1 MLGHQLVEQFEELG
15 HAPAR
20 VHHDRVMV
28 VGVGQERWY
37 VHLGSLRRQ
46 GQTVDGGVRGLPVGT
61 EEELPLGAPARDHV
75 HPTRD
80 DSTRP
85 RRPFFGQT
93 AASVRRNQRGC
104 GPPRMVAGVAGEVPS
119 GGTSS
124 FLVVAA
130 WVGIGANALQ
140 CGNGIVRVTE
150 ALQNSTTSSLQSW
163 DDDSFYSN
171 AFLLVDALGV
181 FSGVAS
187 LPAAWRNFWAVISR
201 QRAFVARGLSLEKL
215 KGMNRLARFK
225 VIKEVFE
232 EAAKTPEGRTA
243 LRRAAAEAKVS
254 AASFARETMS
264 VRQSMTM
271 VKVISKETQRRLIN
285 SLVGVLAPL
294 TGAGASATPARWSGS
309 ASGSVNWVINLVD
322 SG

>member
-1 MLGHQLVEQFEELG
+1 MSSRLAVIVEVIGSDDPLDTEQLESRASEGAAATASVAPMPQIIANKSRLASELIG
-15 HAPAR
+15 ASWNCVMTGVSA
-20 VHHDRVMV
+20 VGMV
-28 VGVGQERWY
+28 V
-37 VHLGSLRRQ
+37 
-46 GQTVDGGVRGLPVGT
+46 
-61 EEELPLGAPARDHV
+61 
-75 HPTRD
+75 
-80 DSTRP
+80 
-85 RRPFFGQT
+85 
-93 AASVRRNQRGC
+93 
-104 GPPRMVAGVAGEVPS
+104 GVAGEVPS

-150 ALQNSTTSSLQSW
+150 ALQNPTSNSLQSW
-163 DDDSFYSN
+163 DDDSIYSTM
-171 AFLLVDALGV
+171 FLLVDALGV

-215 KGMNRLARFK
+215 KAMNRFARFK
-225 VIKEVFE
+225 VIREVFE

-243 LRRAAAEAKVS
+243 LQRAAAEAKVS
-254 AASFARETMS
+254 ATSFARETMS

-294 TGAGASATPARWSGS
+294 TGTGASATPSRWSGS

>member
-1 MLGHQLVEQFEELG
+1 MTRSIRSSWRAERPKGQRRPASVAPMPQIIANKSRLASELIG
-15 HAPAR
+15 ASWNCVMTGVSA
-20 VHHDRVMV
+20 VGMV
-28 VGVGQERWY
+28 V
-37 VHLGSLRRQ
+37 
-46 GQTVDGGVRGLPVGT
+46 
-61 EEELPLGAPARDHV
+61 
-75 HPTRD
+75 
-80 DSTRP
+80 
-85 RRPFFGQT
+85 
-93 AASVRRNQRGC
+93 
-104 GPPRMVAGVAGEVPS
+104 GVAGEVPS

-130 WVGIGANALQ
+130 WIGIGANALQ

-150 ALQNSTTSSLQSW
+150 ALQNPTSNSLQSW
-163 DDDSFYSN
+163 DDDSIYSTM
-171 AFLLVDALGV
+171 FLLVDALGV

-215 KGMNRLARFK
+215 KAMNRFARFK
-225 VIKEVFE
+225 VIREVFE

-243 LRRAAAEAKVS
+243 LQRAAAEAKVS
-254 AASFARETMS
+254 ATSFARETMS

-294 TGAGASATPARWSGS
+294 TGTGASATPSRWGGS